1 MSRAET
7 RTPRSRS
14 DTSASPRLASAGV
27 GSSART
33 SGLNPSTMRSAIE
46 RLIARRNLAVR
57 TVVGVTSNSTNS
69 SGGISLSARVANRKA
84 ASSKSRSRSSASAS
98 ASQES

>member
-1 MSRAET
+1 
-7 RTPRSRS
+7 
-14 DTSASPRLASAGV
+14 
-27 GSSART
+27 
-33 SGLNPSTMRSAIE
+33 
-46 RLIARRNLAVR
+46 VR